1 MQKTRIVGTQGGGAK
16 EIEQHVHP
24 FKTAS
29 GNHVGAVVLNERFLN
44 FRPEFHPFLNDTFG
58 TAMNQNI
65 AFSGTPEIIHNGGTS
80 TEWTGSAIAGTWNFA
95 DGGKVTITSANNND
109 AASFAEEGATTIDMA
124 GFTAL
129 TGKVDLDIYN
139 PNNNTIVIQF
149 DNAGVLVGNS
159 VNLNDF
165 IDTGDFGE
173 QNFVIPKT
181 DLGLTTQLL
190 DGMTLTITRSGGTKP
205 TIKFDDIQ
213 FEALGDPA
221 VFKATTPLGTR
232 FHITEIRIRMEDA
245 ISTVL
250 TDASMPNLLID
261 QFLGVSS
268 LSNGIVFNQTQ
279 KGNVIFSVN
288 LKNLGDFLATGSD
301 LTNATGN
308 ATNTGFTLIIPFPE
322 PIILQEGE
330 SENFLSFTI
339 SDNLSDLTRFTAAA
353 RGALE
358 V

>member
-1 MQKTRIVGTQGGGAK
+1 MHKTRIVGTQGGGAK

-124 GFTAL
+124 GFTTL

-139 PNNNTIVIQF
+139 SNNNDIVIQF
-149 DNAGVLVGNS
+149 DNAGVLVGSS

-165 IDTGDFGE
+165 IETGDFDE
-173 QNFVIPKT
+173 QTFVIPKVNF
-181 DLGLTTQLL
+181 DLTTQLL
-190 DGMTLTITRSGGTKP
+190 DGMTLTINRSGGTKP

-213 FEALGDPA
+213 WEQTGDVA

-232 FHITEIRIRMEDA
+232 FHISEIRIRFEDA
-245 ISTVL
+245 ISSVL
-250 TDASMPNLLID
+250 TDGSMPNID
-261 QFLGVSS
+261 PNAFFGVSS
-268 LSNGIVFNQTQ
+268 LTNGIGFASINNGKTL
-279 KGNVIFSVN
+279 FSIT
-288 LKNLGDFLATGSD
+288 LKNFGDFFATGS
-301 LTNATGN
+301 NAIDITGN
-308 ATNTGFTLIIPFPE
+308 ATN
-322 PIILQEGE
+322 
-330 SENFLSFTI
+330 
-339 SDNLSDLTRFTAAA
+339 
-353 RGALE
+353 
-358 V
+358 